1 MKAMK
6 NRYSIAGS
14 LALSL
19 AVLAISCSKQL
30 NQQPPSS
37 VTTSQFYSNTNDF
50 SQAVTGA
57 YNQLR
62 DFPDEVLW
70 LGEIR
75 SDNVLATSD
84 GNRDWQG
91 IRNFSPNLTTVSF
104 VNTAWDNNFNGI
116 YNCNSVL
123 DNLATKGGNIT
134 DPTLRAR
141 FAGEVHFLRAFYYF
155 QLVRLYGQVPIVDHV
170 ITADAVAKI
179 KRSPV
184 KDVYNLIIADLNT
197 AIDSLPGSYTGAD
210 IGRATK
216 WAAKGLLGLVYL
228 TRSGPTYDGV
238 DGPTQ
243 NTNEWNQALAQF
255 NDIINSGA
263 FTFGSSYPDIFSYTK
278 ENNPEVI
285 FDVQYMTTNNGA
297 DFPSQLTPLAY
308 WGGVGISGTYNN
320 GYGSSTYDISRNL
333 RASYAGSMGAKTD
346 VRDTFNILWKYP
358 VDTKSP
364 PTTDTTDPFVKKYL
378 NIAKR
383 GTSYKDWPI
392 NFIVL
397 RYTDVLMMKAE
408 CILHGA
414 TPGSQTD
421 VDAIVNQV
429 RSRAG
434 IDPLTNVDLPTLME
448 ERRREFLGE
457 GIRWNDLV
465 REGMAV
471 TTMNAWIAADTLST
485 SISNVIP
492 AFTIYPVPEAEIL
505 TAPGLYTQNPGYQ

>member
-1 MKAMK
+1 MKAIK
-6 NRYSIAGS
+6 NIYSIAGS
-14 LALSL
+14 LALGL
-19 AVLAISCSKQL
+19 GILAISCNKQL

-37 VTTSQFYSNTNDF
+37 ITTGLFYSNTNDF
-50 SQAVTGA
+50 TQAVNGS

-62 DFPDEVLW
+62 AYADQVLW
-70 LGEIR
+70 MGEIR
-75 SDNVLATSD
+75 SDNILATSD
-84 GNRDWQG
+84 GNRDWQA
-91 IRNFSPNLTTVSF
+91 IRNFSPNLTTVGF
-104 VNTAWDNNFNGI
+104 INTGWDNNFNGI
-116 YNCNSVL
+116 YACNSVL
-123 DNLATKGGNIT
+123 DNLTTKGGNIT
-134 DPTLRAR
+134 NPTLRAR

-155 QLVRLYGQVPIVDHV
+155 QLVRLYGQVPIIDHV
-170 ITADAVAKI
+170 MSAAAVTKV

-184 KDVYNLIIADLNT
+184 EDVYDLIISDLNT
-197 AIDSLPGSYTGAD
+197 AIDSLPPSYTGTD

-216 WAAKGLLGLVYL
+216 WAAKGMLGLVYL

-238 DGPTQ
+238 DGPTMGS
-243 NTNEWNQALAQF
+243 NEWNLALAQF
-255 NDIINSGA
+255 NDIIAGNQ
-263 FTFGSSYPDIFSYTK
+263 FTFGASYPNIFSYTA

-285 FDVQYMTTNNGA
+285 FDVQYMSTNNGA
-297 DFPSQLTPLAY
+297 DFPSQLTPLGY
-308 WGGVGISGTYNN
+308 WGGVGIAGTYNN
-320 GYGSSTYDISRNL
+320 GYGSSTYNISRNL
-333 RASYAGSMGAKTD
+333 RASYAASMGAKMD
-346 VRDTFNILWKYP
+346 VRDTFNIMWKYP

-364 PTTDTTDPFVKKYL
+364 PTTDTSDPFIKKYI

-383 GTSYKDWPI
+383 GTAYNDWPV

-414 TPGSQTD
+414 TPGTQAD
-421 VDAIVNQV
+421 VDKIVNMV

-434 IDPLTNVDLPTLME
+434 IDPLTNVSLATLME

-471 TTMNAWIAADTLST
+471 STMNTWIAADTLST
-485 SISNVIP
+485 TISNVIP
-492 AFTIYPVPEAEIL
+492 AFVIYPVPEQEIL